1 MTPKRI
7 LLLAGLAAV
16 VYVGFSVFVFN
27 SVDLP
32 EMGPT
37 TVAWVVL
44 AAVLQIGSKWPF
56 GLLFR
61 ESAREVDAE
70 IRPFSAFR
78 AALVGAG
85 VARLIPAGGAI
96 TPVAM
101 SWTVRDEAKGTAGAA
116 LRTVLLNYSALVV
129 MTGAGL
135 LIARPNEGAQFA
147 SISLTV
153 LAPIGVIVGIALMFG
168 SGMLGSITKFF
179 PRFLRERLESS
190 VVNHLPGLESQF
202 YIWARLG
209 LEAATLGIVL
219 NAFGIDIG
227 PVQTAA
233 AFGVGSLVGGL
244 PGTPGGLGV
253 TEAGLVLIL
262 EAYGFAAAN
271 TLAPVLVFRLVS
283 YWVPAALGFWAG
295 GMTFLRSDAA
305 KEVVEDRDES
315 RRSSNP

>member
-1 MTPKRI
+1 VNPKRI
-7 LLLAGLAAV
+7 ILLAGLAAA
-16 VYVGFSVFVFN
+16 VYVGFSIFVF
-27 SVDLP
+27 SRFDLP
-32 EMGPT
+32 DMGPT

-61 ESAREVDAE
+61 ESAKEVNSD
-70 IRPFSAFR
+70 IRPISGFR

-116 LRTVLLNYSALVV
+116 LRTVLLNYSALVL

-135 LIARPNEGAQFA
+135 LLATPNEGAQIA

-153 LAPIGVIVGIALMFG
+153 LAPIGVVLGIALMFG
-168 SGMLGSITKFF
+168 SGMLGTISRFF
-179 PRFLRERLESS
+179 PRFLRQRLESS
-190 VVNHLPGLESQF
+190 VVNHLPGWESQF
-202 YIWARLG
+202 YIWTRLG
-209 LEAATLGIVL
+209 LEAAALGIVL
-219 NAFGIDIG
+219 NAFGIDIN
-227 PVQTAA
+227 PLQTAA

-244 PGTPGGLGV
+244 PGTPGGLGI

-262 EAYGFAAAN
+262 EAYGFPARV

-295 GMTFLRSDAA
+295 GMTFIKSDAA
-305 KEVVEDRDES
+305 QEVTARDES
-315 RRSSNP
+315 RHTTKT